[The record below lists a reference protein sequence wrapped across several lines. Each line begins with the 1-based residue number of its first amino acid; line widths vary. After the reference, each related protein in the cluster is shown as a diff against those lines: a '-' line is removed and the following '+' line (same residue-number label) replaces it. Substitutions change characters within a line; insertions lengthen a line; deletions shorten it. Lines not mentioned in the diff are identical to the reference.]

1 MEQIVYQHDY
11 AEYKQQLRS
20 ELERTS
26 EGFVRIGYLLKVAR
40 DTDILK
46 TSGYSDYLDF
56 ANGEFGLDK
65 SMVSRFIRINDR
77 FSEEGNSDRL
87 LEQYKGFG
95 YAKLALMLRIPEV
108 ITEELT
114 PEYTKSEIQQIKEE
128 IDEERNKTEVEHL
141 EENFEQIM
149 NPPTD
154 SLLVRVLK
162 AIGEE
167 NTFLFCKIW
176 NFFSEGEEWD
186 RLKDIF
192 KPIDQMTYVARVAG
206 EGKVILIVKD
216 DGASLTV
223 ARAETKTNHS
233 WMEITSAWAEIMPV
247 SNGEDGHAFI
257 KAKDAYEFT
266 YGKPIAEEKPE
277 VAPVQPKR
285 VEVPKKPKK
294 EAPKKVIKEPDPVE
308 AEPAEDSDEEA
319 ERQCSDSEPKEVEDA
334 GLIKND
340 ESEVEE
346 VKGEIVEDE
355 ESDDPNFLI
364 RGSLVNI
371 QVKIN
376 RAKHFIGNA
385 VDAAN
390 KYVPVETKDLYNC
403 KNELIN
409 ALEDINCIIKY
420 QREREENK

>member
-114 PEYTKSEIQQIKEE
+114 PEYTKSEIRQIKEE
-128 IDEERNKTEVEHL
+128 IDEERNKTEIEHL

-149 NPPTD
+149 NPPED

-162 AIGEE
+162 AIGKE

-192 KPIDQMTYVARVAG
+192 KPIDQMTYVTRVAG

-247 SNGEDGHAFI
+247 SNGEDGHVFI
-257 KAKDAYEFT
+257 KAKDAYEFV

-285 VEVPKKPKK
+285 VEVSKKPKTVK
-294 EAPKKVIKEPDPVE
+294 APHV
-308 AEPAEDSDEEA
+308 
-319 ERQCSDSEPKEVEDA
+319 KEVEKIKEEPENDSDPKQSGTEDA
-334 GLIKND
+334 EEVEEAGVIKND
-340 ESEVEE
+340 ESDSDTELGGNGSGNDEAAHDTEPADERRNILDPHTVRGYKAGLASDIRALERMLGDNQFRAMRTKMEVMLNTVNRIIDGTEEVEE
-346 VKGEIVEDE
+346 
-355 ESDDPNFLI
+355 
-364 RGSLVNI
+364 
-371 QVKIN
+371 
-376 RAKHFIGNA
+376 
-385 VDAAN
+385 
-390 KYVPVETKDLYNC
+390 
-403 KNELIN
+403 
-409 ALEDINCIIKY
+409 
-420 QREREENK
+420 

>member
-1 MEQIVYQHDY
+1 MEEIVYQHDY
-11 AEYKQQLRS
+11 AEYKQELRS
-20 ELERTS
+20 ELEKTS

-114 PEYTKSEIQQIKEE
+114 PEYTKSEIQAIKNE
-128 IDEERNKTEVEHL
+128 IDEERSKTEVEHL

-149 NPPTD
+149 NPPED

-167 NTFLFCKIW
+167 NAVLYCKIW
-176 NFFSEGEEWD
+176 NFFSENTDWSG
-186 RLKDIF
+186 LKEIF
-192 KPIDQMTYVARVAG
+192 KPVEQMTYVARVPG
-206 EGKVILIVKD
+206 EGRVILIVKED
-216 DGASLTV
+216 SASLTV
-223 ARAETKTNHS
+223 ARSETKTNHS
-233 WMEITSAWAEIMPV
+233 WDEIKSAWAEIMPV
-247 SNGEDGHAFI
+247 SNGEEGHSFI
-257 KAKDAYEFT
+257 KAKDAYEYT

-285 VEVPKKPKK
+285 VEVPKKPETVKAPHVK
-294 EAPKKVIKEPDPVE
+294 EAEKIREELKDDPDPE
-308 AEPAEDSDEEA
+308 QSRTEDAEEVEEA
-319 ERQCSDSEPKEVEDA
+319 RV
-334 GLIKND
+334 IKND
-340 ESEVEE
+340 ESEDGMGEDSGACADEPESEARNILDPNTVRGYKAGLSSDIRTLERMLNDNQYRAMKTKLEVMLNTVNRIIDGTEEVEE
-346 VKGEIVEDE
+346 
-355 ESDDPNFLI
+355 
-364 RGSLVNI
+364 
-371 QVKIN
+371 
-376 RAKHFIGNA
+376 
-385 VDAAN
+385 
-390 KYVPVETKDLYNC
+390 
-403 KNELIN
+403 
-409 ALEDINCIIKY
+409 
-420 QREREENK
+420 

>member
-1 MEQIVYQHDY
+1 MEQMVYQHNY

-114 PEYTKSEIQQIKEE
+114 PEYTKSEIQAIKNE
-128 IDEERNKTEVEHL
+128 IDEERSKSEVEHL
-141 EENFEQIM
+141 EENFEQII

-162 AIGEE
+162 AIGED
-167 NTFLFCKIW
+167 NAALFCKIW
-176 NFFSEGEEWD
+176 DYFSEETDWHGIKE
-186 RLKDIF
+186 IF
-192 KPIDQMTYVARVAG
+192 KPIDQQTYVTRVPG
-206 EGKVILIVKD
+206 EGKIILIVKNE
-216 DGASLTV
+216 GAALTI
-223 ARAETKTNHS
+223 ARSEVKTNHS
-233 WMEITSAWAEIMPV
+233 WEEINSAWAELMPV
-247 SNGEDGHAFI
+247 SNGQEGHSFME
-257 KAKDAYEFT
+257 AKDAYEFM
-266 YGKPIAEEKPE
+266 YGKPIEEEKPE

-285 VEVPKKPKK
+285 VEVPKKAEPKK
-294 EAPKKVIKEPDPVE
+294 AEPKKVIKAPEKVEEPVDDGDEETERRSCDP
-308 AEPAEDSDEEA
+308 EPEEA
-319 ERQCSDSEPKEVEDA
+319 EVS

-346 VKGEIVEDE
+346 VKGEIIEDKEDE
-355 ESDDPNFLI
+355 VDPRGQLI
-364 RGSLVNI
+364 VNMQI
-371 QVKIN
+371 NIN
-376 RAKHFIGNA
+376 RAKFFIDEEVKRVNNREQISTENLA
-385 VDAAN
+385 
-390 KYVPVETKDLYNC
+390 KC
-403 KNELIN
+403 KQELEK
-409 ALEDINCIIKY
+409 AIKAI
-420 QREREENK
+420 EEVQE